1 MARIKRSG
9 NRLSI
14 GTWSMPFAPS
24 DVFSKRASRNLTAPL
39 LKDPGT
45 DTASEGS
52 ATKKSGPEAADRTL
66 AAKATTKE
74 TETRT
79 ESEKPGV
86 NSKLTTEESKVEA
99 TSQADPVKPSAEK
112 HEGRKPG
119 VKPTTN
125 SLVQLAATITRETE
139 KLDRYIKESG
149 APAPSFDIDGP
160 LDFPKLPDEI
170 KTAREEIVRA
180 TRELGDLVTGPRE
193 GVRWMAWDHNNSLS
207 LHAIYHYR
215 IAKSFP
221 VNETASYAQ
230 IAEKVGLD
238 EGNVRRFIRHAMTN
252 RIFWEVDSDTVAHT
266 AASRVLAEDVA
277 MDDWVGFCVE
287 DMWPAASQTIHAL
300 TTNPS
305 ASEPTQTGF
314 CAANNTTDIEPMFAT
329 LGASPSRA
337 KRFGG

>member
-1 MARIKRSG
+1 
-9 NRLSI
+9 
-14 GTWSMPFAPS
+14 MPFAPS

-39 LKDPGT
+39 LKDTGT

-86 NSKLTTEESKVEA
+86 NSKLMTEESKVEA
-99 TSQADPVKPSAEK
+99 TSQAGLVKPSAEK

-180 TRELGDLVTGPRE
+180 TKELGDLVTGPRE
-193 GVRWMAWDHNNSLS
+193 GVRWMAWDV
-207 LHAIYHYR
+207 
-215 IAKSFP
+215 SF
-221 VNETASYAQ
+221 AGSC
-230 IAEKVGLD
+230 L
-238 EGNVRRFIRHAMTN
+238 
-252 RIFWEVDSDTVAHT
+252 
-266 AASRVLAEDVA
+266 
-277 MDDWVGFCVE
+277 
-287 DMWPAASQTIHAL
+287 
-300 TTNPS
+300 
-305 ASEPTQTGF
+305 
-314 CAANNTTDIEPMFAT
+314 
-329 LGASPSRA
+329 
-337 KRFGG
+337 